1 MRKECNNCA
10 KDFCHGARGPIAI
23 MLERANNLEC
33 FILPKVENFKLV
45 DLVSRVRIINQDN
58 PVIRMLAKY

>member
-1 MRKECNNCA
+1 
-10 KDFCHGARGPIAI
+10 

>member
-45 DLVSRVRIINQDN
+45 DLVSRVRIIN
-58 PVIRMLAKY
+58 